1 MTAFRGALVV
11 VKVGGDVLLDER
23 QRVGLGQNIKDLV
36 DDGCQVVVLH
46 GGGPQVTT
54 LQEQVGLKATKI
66 AGRRVTSVKD
76 LVVVVQAICGEVNV
90 GLVSALVAAGVR
102 AFGCHGASGQLVTAQ
117 KRAPMQV
124 QGIADPVDYGEVG
137 DVVAVDAGLLR
148 SLLGLGVV
156 PVVGTLGI
164 DARGRVFNINA
175 DTTAVQIARALS
187 ADLLL
192 MVTAVGGVFQNLHDP
207 STRIASLT
215 PAQAQTLIVDGTI
228 AGGMIPKVEEALSIL
243 DEGVGAVAIMGAH
256 QPGSFRSALSGD
268 GGSGTRFSR

>member
-148 SLLGLGVV
+148 SLLGRARVRTRIGDL
-156 PVVGTLGI
+156 
-164 DARGRVFNINA
+164 DEARGALRVYLQQERRPAGTHSNE
-175 DTTAVQIARALS
+175 VQGLAHAL
-187 ADLLL
+187 
-192 MVTAVGGVFQNLHDP
+192 
-207 STRIASLT
+207 RIEL
-215 PAQAQTLIVDGTI
+215 P
-228 AGGMIPKVEEALSIL
+228 
-243 DEGVGAVAIMGAH
+243 
-256 QPGSFRSALSGD
+256 
-268 GGSGTRFSR
+268 